1 MVTGFFKKLKN
12 KLFNSS
18 SKFTKNLDEA
28 VKEATETDVEEIDDG
43 EKSSAETLEKN
54 KKNEEV
60 KRGEEENQVS
70 QVENMDKK
78 IDVNS
83 NNPKVN
89 KAKSVV
95 KKAFDFLRSKPDTR
109 KILFNDDFV
118 EKLEDILI
126 SSDVGSKTALKISE
140 KISSKAYGRKI
151 AVTQLK
157 EYLIDEITMIL
168 EPIAKP
174 IPIYQTVPQIIV
186 VVGVN
191 GSGKTTT
198 IGKLASQFKMAGKS
212 VMIGAGDTFRAA
224 AIEQLSVWAERVDV
238 PIVKGDQGS
247 DPASLAYKSV
257 EKAINENMDL
267 LFIDTAGRLQNKTDL
282 MQELVKIVT
291 VIKKVKSDAPENIIL
306 VLDATTG
313 QNIISQVEIFQQ
325 MVNITGIIMTK
336 LDGSAKGGVL
346 ISVADR
352 FKLPIH
358 AIGVGETLDDLQ
370 PFDPEEFATA
380 LIGDFR
386 E

>member
-28 VKEATETDVEEIDDG
+28 VNEVSKAEVDVNIEKKVSV
-43 EKSSAETLEKN
+43 EKSEKN
-54 KKNEEV
+54 EIN
-60 KRGEEENQVS
+60 S
-70 QVENMDKK
+70 KK
-78 IDVNS
+78 ISESEKSQFTQDGDTDQNKDIVKDGQ
-83 NNPKVN
+83 KVTN
-89 KAKSVV
+89 ANSVV
-95 KKAFDFLRSKPDTR
+95 KKALDLLKRKPDPR
-109 KILFNDDFV
+109 KILFNDEFL

-140 KISSKAYGRKI
+140 KISSKVYGKKI
-151 AVTQLK
+151 EVMQLK
-157 EYLIDEITMIL
+157 EYLIDEITKIL

-174 IPIYQTVPQIIV
+174 IPIYKTAPQIVV

-238 PIVKGDQGS
+238 PIIKAEQGS

-257 EKAINENMDL
+257 ERAINEKTDL

-291 VIKKVKSDAPENIIL
+291 VIKKVKNEAPENIIL

-336 LDGSAKGGVL
+336 LDGSAKGGIL

-352 FKLPIH
+352 FQLPIH

>member
-28 VKEATETDVEEIDDG
+28 VKEAIETDVEIDDE

-54 KKNEEV
+54 EKNEEV
-60 KRGEEENQVS
+60 KREEEENQVS
-70 QVENMDKK
+70 QVENMDEK
-78 IDVNS
+78 INVNS

-95 KKAFDFLRSKPDTR
+95 KKAFDFLRTKPDTR

>member
-28 VKEATETDVEEIDDG
+28 VKEATETDVEIDDR
-43 EKSSAETLEKN
+43 EKSSEETLEKN
-54 KKNEEV
+54 KKYEEV

-78 IDVNS
+78 IDVDS

-174 IPIYQTVPQIIV
+174 IPIYQTVPQIVV

-257 EKAINENMDL
+257 EKATNENMDL

>member
-28 VKEATETDVEEIDDG
+28 VKEATETDVEIDDG

-70 QVENMDKK
+70 QVENMDEK
-78 IDVNS
+78 INVNS

>member
-1 MVTGFFKKLKN
+1 MVTGFFKKLTN

-18 SKFTKNLDEA
+18 SKFTKDLEEA
-28 VKEATETDVEEIDDG
+28 VNEVSETEAEPDVKKIAHDEKLENNELKSERESRP
-43 EKSSAETLEKN
+43 EKSVA
-54 KKNEEV
+54 
-60 KRGEEENQVS
+60 S
-70 QVENMDKK
+70 QVKNINQESN
-78 IDVNS
+78 INS
-83 NNPKVN
+83 DIRKAT

-95 KKAFDFLRSKPDTR
+95 KKALDLLRSKPDVR
-109 KILFNDDFV
+109 KVLFNDEFL

-126 SSDVGSKTALKISE
+126 SSDVGSKTALRISE
-140 KISSKAYGRKI
+140 RISLKAYGKKI
-151 AVTQLK
+151 EVTQLK
-157 EYLIDEITMIL
+157 QYLVEEITMIL

-174 IPIYQTVPQIIV
+174 IPIFKSVPQIVV

-238 PIVKGDQGS
+238 PIIKAEQGS

-257 EKAINENMDL
+257 EKAISEKMDL

-291 VIKKVKSDAPENIIL
+291 VIKKLKNEAPENIIL

-325 MVNITGIIMTK
+325 MVNVTGIIMTK
-336 LDGSAKGGVL
+336 LDGSAKGGIL

-352 FKLPIH
+352 FRLPIH
-358 AIGVGETLDDLQ
+358 AIGVGEKLDDLQ

>member
-28 VKEATETDVEEIDDG
+28 VKEAIETDVEIDDE

-60 KRGEEENQVS
+60 KREEEENQVS

-78 IDVNS
+78 IDVDS

-174 IPIYQTVPQIIV
+174 IPIYQTVPQIVV

-238 PIVKGDQGS
+238 PIVKGEQGS

-257 EKAINENMDL
+257 EKAINEKMDL

>member
-1 MVTGFFKKLKN
+1 M
-12 KLFNSS
+12 
-18 SKFTKNLDEA
+18 
-28 VKEATETDVEEIDDG
+28 
-43 EKSSAETLEKN
+43 
-54 KKNEEV
+54 

-70 QVENMDKK
+70 QLENMDEK
-78 IDVNS
+78 INVNS

-174 IPIYQTVPQIIV
+174 IPIYQTVPQIVV

>member
-28 VKEATETDVEEIDDG
+28 VKEATETDVEIDDR
-43 EKSSAETLEKN
+43 EKSSEETLEKN

-78 IDVNS
+78 IDVNT

-174 IPIYQTVPQIIV
+174 IPIYKTVPQIVV

>member
-28 VKEATETDVEEIDDG
+28 VNEVSKAEVDVNIEKKVSV
-43 EKSSAETLEKN
+43 EKSEKN
-54 KKNEEV
+54 EIN
-60 KRGEEENQVS
+60 S
-70 QVENMDKK
+70 KK
-78 IDVNS
+78 ISESEKNQFAQDGDTDQNKDIVKDGQ
-83 NNPKVN
+83 KVTN
-89 KAKSVV
+89 AKSVV
-95 KKAFDFLRSKPDTR
+95 KKALDLLKRKPDPR
-109 KILFNDDFV
+109 KILFNDEFL

-140 KISSKAYGRKI
+140 KISSKVYGKKI
-151 AVTQLK
+151 EVMQLK
-157 EYLIDEITMIL
+157 EYLIDEITKIL

-174 IPIYQTVPQIIV
+174 IPIYKTAPQIVV

-238 PIVKGDQGS
+238 PIIKAEQGS

-257 EKAINENMDL
+257 ERAINEKADL

-282 MQELVKIVT
+282 MQELVKIVN
-291 VIKKVKSDAPENIIL
+291 VIKKVKSEAPENIIL

-336 LDGSAKGGVL
+336 LDGSAKGGIL

-352 FKLPIH
+352 FQLPIH

>member
-28 VKEATETDVEEIDDG
+28 VKEATETDVEIDDG
-43 EKSSAETLEKN
+43 ENSSTETLEKN

-60 KRGEEENQVS
+60 KRGGEENQVS
-70 QVENMDKK
+70 QVENMDEK
-78 IDVNS
+78 INVNS

-174 IPIYQTVPQIIV
+174 IPIYQTVPQIVV

-198 IGKLASQFKMAGKS
+198 IGKLASQFKIAGKS

>member
-28 VKEATETDVEEIDDG
+28 VKEATETDVEIDDG

-70 QVENMDKK
+70 QVENMDAK
-78 IDVNS
+78 INVNS

-174 IPIYQTVPQIIV
+174 IPIYQTVPQIVV

-257 EKAINENMDL
+257 EKAINEKMDL

>member
-28 VKEATETDVEEIDDG
+28 VKEATETDLEIYDG

-60 KRGEEENQVS
+60 KREEEENQVS

-174 IPIYQTVPQIIV
+174 IPIYQTVPQIVV

>member
-28 VKEATETDVEEIDDG
+28 VKEATETDVEIDDG

-70 QVENMDKK
+70 QVENMDEK
-78 IDVNS
+78 INVNS

-174 IPIYQTVPQIIV
+174 IPIYQTVPQIVV

-238 PIVKGDQGS
+238 PIVKGEHGS

>member
-12 KLFNSS
+12 KLLNSS

-28 VKEATETDVEEIDDG
+28 VKEATETDVEIDDR

-70 QVENMDKK
+70 QVENMDEK
-78 IDVNS
+78 INVNS

-174 IPIYQTVPQIIV
+174 IPIYQTVPQIVV

>member
-28 VKEATETDVEEIDDG
+28 VKEATETDVEVDDK
-43 EKSSAETLEKN
+43 EKSPAETLEKN
-54 KKNEEV
+54 KKNIEV

-70 QVENMDKK
+70 QVENMDEK
-78 IDVNS
+78 INVNS

-174 IPIYQTVPQIIV
+174 IPIYQTVPQIVV

-198 IGKLASQFKMAGKS
+198 IGKLASQFKVAGKS

-224 AIEQLSVWAERVDV
+224 AIEQLSIWAERVDV
-238 PIVKGDQGS
+238 PIVKAKQGS

>member
-28 VKEATETDVEEIDDG
+28 VNEVSKAEVDVNIEKKVSV
-43 EKSSAETLEKN
+43 EKSEKN
-54 KKNEEV
+54 EIN
-60 KRGEEENQVS
+60 S
-70 QVENMDKK
+70 KK
-78 IDVNS
+78 ISESEKSQFAQDGDTDQNKDIVKDGQ
-83 NNPKVN
+83 KVTN
-89 KAKSVV
+89 AKSVV
-95 KKAFDFLRSKPDTR
+95 KKALDLLKRKPDPR
-109 KILFNDDFV
+109 KILFNDEFL

-140 KISSKAYGRKI
+140 KISSKVYGKKI
-151 AVTQLK
+151 EVMQLK
-157 EYLIDEITMIL
+157 EYLIDEITKIL

-174 IPIYQTVPQIIV
+174 IPIYKTAPQIVV

-238 PIVKGDQGS
+238 PIIKAEQGS

-257 EKAINENMDL
+257 ERAINEKTDL

-291 VIKKVKSDAPENIIL
+291 VIKKVKNEDPENIIL

-336 LDGSAKGGVL
+336 LDGSAKGGIL

-352 FKLPIH
+352 FQLPIH

>member
-28 VKEATETDVEEIDDG
+28 VKEATETDVEIDDG

-78 IDVNS
+78 IDVDS

-140 KISSKAYGRKI
+140 KISSKAFGRKI

-157 EYLIDEITMIL
+157 EYLIDEITTIL

-174 IPIYQTVPQIIV
+174 IPIYQTVPQIVV

-238 PIVKGDQGS
+238 PIVKGEQGS

-257 EKAINENMDL
+257 EKAIKEKIDL

-291 VIKKVKSDAPENIIL
+291 VIKKVKSDAPENVIL

>member
-28 VKEATETDVEEIDDG
+28 VKEATETDVEIDDG

>member
-28 VKEATETDVEEIDDG
+28 VKEATETDVEIDDR
-43 EKSSAETLEKN
+43 EKSSEETLEKN

-78 IDVNS
+78 IDVDS

-157 EYLIDEITMIL
+157 KYLIDEITMIL

-174 IPIYQTVPQIIV
+174 IPIYQTVPQIVV

>member
-28 VKEATETDVEEIDDG
+28 VKEATETDVEIDDR
-43 EKSSAETLEKN
+43 EKSSEETLEKN

-78 IDVNS
+78 IDVDS

-151 AVTQLK
+151 AVMQLK

-174 IPIYQTVPQIIV
+174 IPIYQTVPQIVV

>member
-28 VKEATETDVEEIDDG
+28 VKEATETDVEIDDR

-70 QVENMDKK
+70 EVENMDEK
-78 IDVNS
+78 INVNS

-157 EYLIDEITMIL
+157 EYLVDEITMIL

-174 IPIYQTVPQIIV
+174 IPIYQTVPQIVV

>member
-28 VKEATETDVEEIDDG
+28 VNEVSKAEVDVNIEQKVSV
-43 EKSSAETLEKN
+43 EKSEKN
-54 KKNEEV
+54 EIN
-60 KRGEEENQVS
+60 S
-70 QVENMDKK
+70 KK
-78 IDVNS
+78 ISESEKSQFVQDGDTDQNKDIVKDGQ
-83 NNPKVN
+83 KVTN
-89 KAKSVV
+89 AKSVV
-95 KKAFDFLRSKPDTR
+95 KKALDLLKRKPDPR
-109 KILFNDDFV
+109 KILFNDEFL

-140 KISSKAYGRKI
+140 KISSKVYGKKI
-151 AVTQLK
+151 EVMQLK
-157 EYLIDEITMIL
+157 EYLIDEITKIL

-174 IPIYQTVPQIIV
+174 IPIYKTAPQIVV

-238 PIVKGDQGS
+238 PIIKAEQGS

-257 EKAINENMDL
+257 ERAINEKTDL
-267 LFIDTAGRLQNKTDL
+267 LFIDTAGRLTNKTDL

-291 VIKKVKSDAPENIIL
+291 
-306 VLDATTG
+306 
-313 QNIISQVEIFQQ
+313 
-325 MVNITGIIMTK
+325 
-336 LDGSAKGGVL
+336 
-346 ISVADR
+346 
-352 FKLPIH
+352 
-358 AIGVGETLDDLQ
+358 
-370 PFDPEEFATA
+370 
-380 LIGDFR
+380 
-386 E
+386 

>member
-28 VKEATETDVEEIDDG
+28 VKEATETDVEIDDG

-54 KKNEEV
+54 KKDEEV
-60 KRGEEENQVS
+60 KRGKEENQVS
-70 QVENMDKK
+70 QVESIDKK
-78 IDVNS
+78 INVNS

-174 IPIYQTVPQIIV
+174 IPIYQTVPQIVV

>member
-18 SKFTKNLDEA
+18 SKFTKNLDKA
-28 VKEATETDVEEIDDG
+28 VKEVAKSDLEVDDEEISPG
-43 EKSSAETLEKN
+43 EKS
-54 KKNEEV
+54 KKNEIKTKV
-60 KRGEEENQVS
+60 KRGEEENQNS
-70 QVENMDKK
+70 QVENIDEK
-78 IDVNS
+78 INIDG
-83 NNPKVN
+83 NNQEVN

-95 KKAFDFLRSKPDTR
+95 KKAFDFLRNKPDTR

-174 IPIYQTVPQIIV
+174 IPIYQTVPQIVV

-336 LDGSAKGGVL
+336 LDGSAKGGIL

>member
-28 VKEATETDVEEIDDG
+28 VNEVSKAEVDVNIEKKVSV
-43 EKSSAETLEKN
+43 EKSEKN
-54 KKNEEV
+54 EINSKRISESEKGQFAQDGDTDQNKDIV
-60 KRGEEENQVS
+60 KDGQ
-70 QVENMDKK
+70 
-78 IDVNS
+78 
-83 NNPKVN
+83 KVTN
-89 KAKSVV
+89 AKSVV
-95 KKAFDFLRSKPDTR
+95 KKALDLLKRKPDPR
-109 KILFNDDFV
+109 KILFNDEFL

-140 KISSKAYGRKI
+140 KISSKVYGKKI
-151 AVTQLK
+151 EVMQLK
-157 EYLIDEITMIL
+157 EYLIDEITKIL

-174 IPIYQTVPQIIV
+174 IPIYKTAPQIVV

-198 IGKLASQFKMAGKS
+198 IGKLASQFKRAGKS

-238 PIVKGDQGS
+238 PIIKAEQGS

-257 EKAINENMDL
+257 ERAINEKTDL

-291 VIKKVKSDAPENIIL
+291 VIKKVKNEAPENIIL

-336 LDGSAKGGVL
+336 LDGSAKGGIL

-352 FKLPIH
+352 FQLPIH

>member
-28 VKEATETDVEEIDDG
+28 VKEATETDVEIDDG

-70 QVENMDKK
+70 QVENMDEK
-78 IDVNS
+78 INVNS

-95 KKAFDFLRSKPDTR
+95 KKAFDFLRTKPDTR

-174 IPIYQTVPQIIV
+174 IPIYQTVPQIVV

>member
-28 VKEATETDVEEIDDG
+28 VNEVSKAEVDVNIEKKVSV
-43 EKSSAETLEKN
+43 EKSEKN
-54 KKNEEV
+54 EIN
-60 KRGEEENQVS
+60 S
-70 QVENMDKK
+70 KK
-78 IDVNS
+78 ISESEKSQFAQDGDTDQNKDIVKDGQ
-83 NNPKVN
+83 KVTN
-89 KAKSVV
+89 AKSVV
-95 KKAFDFLRSKPDTR
+95 KKALDLLKRKPDPR
-109 KILFNDDFV
+109 KILFNDEFL

-140 KISSKAYGRKI
+140 KISSKVYGKKI
-151 AVTQLK
+151 EVMQLK
-157 EYLIDEITMIL
+157 EYLIDEITKIL

-174 IPIYQTVPQIIV
+174 IPIYKTAPQIVV

-238 PIVKGDQGS
+238 PIIKAEQGS

-257 EKAINENMDL
+257 ERAINEKTDL

-291 VIKKVKSDAPENIIL
+291 VIKKVKNEAPENIIL

-336 LDGSAKGGVL
+336 LDGSAKGGIL

-352 FKLPIH
+352 FQLPIH

>member
-28 VKEATETDVEEIDDG
+28 VKEATETHVEIDDW

-78 IDVNS
+78 IDVDS

-174 IPIYQTVPQIIV
+174 IPIYQTVPQIVV

>member
-28 VKEATETDVEEIDDG
+28 VKEATETDVEIDDG
-43 EKSSAETLEKN
+43 EKSSVETLEKN

-70 QVENMDKK
+70 QVENMDEK
-78 IDVNS
+78 INVNS

-174 IPIYQTVPQIIV
+174 IPIYQTVPQIVV

-336 LDGSAKGGVL
+336 LDGSAKGGIL

>member
-28 VKEATETDVEEIDDG
+28 VKEATETDVEIDDR

-70 QVENMDKK
+70 QVENMDEK
-78 IDVNS
+78 INVNS

-174 IPIYQTVPQIIV
+174 IPIYQTVPQIVV

>member
-28 VKEATETDVEEIDDG
+28 VNEVSKAEVDVNIEKKVSV
-43 EKSSAETLEKN
+43 EKSEKN
-54 KKNEEV
+54 EIN
-60 KRGEEENQVS
+60 S
-70 QVENMDKK
+70 KK
-78 IDVNS
+78 ISESEKSQFAQDGDTDQNKDIVKDGQ
-83 NNPKVN
+83 KVTN
-89 KAKSVV
+89 AKSVV
-95 KKAFDFLRSKPDTR
+95 KKALDLLKRKPDPR
-109 KILFNDDFV
+109 KILFNDEFL

-140 KISSKAYGRKI
+140 KISSKVYGKKI
-151 AVTQLK
+151 EVMQLK
-157 EYLIDEITMIL
+157 EYLIDEITKIL

-174 IPIYQTVPQIIV
+174 IPIYKTAPQIVV

-238 PIVKGDQGS
+238 PIIKAEQGS
-247 DPASLAYKSV
+247 APASLAYKSV
-257 EKAINENMDL
+257 ERAINEKTDL

-291 VIKKVKSDAPENIIL
+291 VIKKVKKEAPENIIL

-336 LDGSAKGGVL
+336 LDGSAKGGIL

-352 FKLPIH
+352 FQLPIH

>member
-28 VKEATETDVEEIDDG
+28 VNEVSKAEVDVNIEKKVSV
-43 EKSSAETLEKN
+43 EKSEKN
-54 KKNEEV
+54 EIN
-60 KRGEEENQVS
+60 S
-70 QVENMDKK
+70 KK
-78 IDVNS
+78 ISESEKSQFAQDGDTDQNKDIVKDGR
-83 NNPKVN
+83 KVT

-95 KKAFDFLRSKPDTR
+95 KKALDLLKRKPDPR
-109 KILFNDDFV
+109 KILFNDEFL

-140 KISSKAYGRKI
+140 KISSKVYGKKI
-151 AVTQLK
+151 EVMQLK
-157 EYLIDEITMIL
+157 EYLIDEITKIL

-174 IPIYQTVPQIIV
+174 IPIYKTAPQIVV

-238 PIVKGDQGS
+238 PIIKAEQGS
-247 DPASLAYKSV
+247 DPASLAFKSV
-257 EKAINENMDL
+257 ERAINEKTDL

-291 VIKKVKSDAPENIIL
+291 VIKKVKNEAPENIIL

-336 LDGSAKGGVL
+336 LDGSAKGGIL

-352 FKLPIH
+352 FQLPIH

>member
-28 VKEATETDVEEIDDG
+28 VKEATETDVEIDDG

-174 IPIYQTVPQIIV
+174 IPIYQTVPQIVV

>member
-28 VKEATETDVEEIDDG
+28 VNEVSKAEVDVNIEKKVSV
-43 EKSSAETLEKN
+43 EKSEKN
-54 KKNEEV
+54 EIN
-60 KRGEEENQVS
+60 S
-70 QVENMDKK
+70 KK
-78 IDVNS
+78 ISESEKSQFAQDGDTDQNKDIVKDGQ
-83 NNPKVN
+83 KVTN
-89 KAKSVV
+89 AKSVV
-95 KKAFDFLRSKPDTR
+95 KKALDLLKRKPDPR
-109 KILFNDDFV
+109 KILFNDEFL

-140 KISSKAYGRKI
+140 KISSKVYGKKI
-151 AVTQLK
+151 EVMQLK
-157 EYLIDEITMIL
+157 EYLIDEITKIL

-174 IPIYQTVPQIIV
+174 IPIYKTAPQIVV

-238 PIVKGDQGS
+238 PIIKAKQGS

-257 EKAINENMDL
+257 ERAINEKTDL

-291 VIKKVKSDAPENIIL
+291 VIKKVKNEAPENIIL

-336 LDGSAKGGVL
+336 LDGSAKGGIL

-352 FKLPIH
+352 FQLPIH